1 MTLPCSNAWTG
12 LTLSKKRRNTFRRFV
27 MRQPVGQSCV
37 TKITVSDQTTLENM
51 TMRFVKSPNP
61 IFSFPR
67 SLAAASDL
75 VILLLLLTLL
85 SAPSVKAQSS
95 VPAPSGAVSLEQ
107 AVNIALKNNP
117 TVHAATAYADAAQ
130 YAIDAAKAG
139 YLPKV
144 NFSEGFMRGNNPVYV
159 FGTLLTQRQ
168 FTAANFDLGFLNTPP
183 PLDNFQTQFS
193 ASMPLYDF
201 GRTSKRVKNA
211 RIQAQG
217 IREAADRNQQSVVFD
232 VINAYLNQLL
242 AQEQVRVTRAA
253 VAMTQADLDRARAKE
268 QQGLAVAS
276 DVLSAQAQLAQAKE
290 NLIRAQNGVAISQ
303 AALNVAMGVPE
314 DAPTKTE
321 GKLAAVS
328 ISVGPLPSLQQQALK
343 QRPDYHEAQLQA
355 EKAGN
360 SVSLARKEFLPRIDM
375 MGSWEQDNQTFAARG
390 GNNWLA
396 GATLTFNIFNGGA
409 RRAHIAAS
417 KAYQRRAEAMR
428 SQMESAVR
436 LQVRE
441 AFLNLN
447 AARQRVEVSRDS
459 AAQAEESLRI
469 LRNRYDAGLATI
481 MDVLRAETMRTSAQN
496 NHLNAV
502 YDYRLAFAALELATG
517 ELGPDSPAVTQ

>member
-1 MTLPCSNAWTG
+1 
-12 LTLSKKRRNTFRRFV
+12 
-27 MRQPVGQSCV
+27 
-37 TKITVSDQTTLENM
+37 
-51 TMRFVKSPNP
+51 MRFAEFPNQL
-61 IFSFPR
+61 PR
-67 SLAAASDL
+67 LWRPLASASALAMLPVLLALISGPSLWAQTKAPAPGGPVSLA
-75 VILLLLLTLL
+75 
-85 SAPSVKAQSS
+85 
-95 VPAPSGAVSLEQ
+95 Q

-117 TVHAATAYADAAQ
+117 SVHAATAYADAAQ
-130 YAIDAAKAG
+130 HAIDAAKSG
-139 YLPKV
+139 YMPHL
-144 NFSEGFMRGNNPVYV
+144 NFSEGFTRGNNPVYV

-168 FTAANFDLGFLNTPP
+168 FTAANFDLGFLNVPP
-183 PLDNFQTQFS
+183 PIDNFRTQFS

-201 GRTSKRVKNA
+201 GRTSGRVKDA
-211 RIQAQG
+211 RIQARG
-217 IREAADRNQQSVVFD
+217 VREDANRTEQNVVFN
-232 VINAYLNQLL
+232 VINAYLNGLL
-242 AQEQVRVTRAA
+242 AREQVRVAQAA
-253 VAMTQADLDRARAKE
+253 VAMTQSDLDRAHARE

-290 NLIRAQNGVAISQ
+290 NLIRARNGVAISQ

-314 DAPTKTE
+314 DAPTQTE
-321 GKLAAVS
+321 GKLAPVQVAL
-328 ISVGPLPSLQQQALK
+328 GDLASLQQQAIK
-343 QRPDYHEAQLQA
+343 QRPDYREAQLQA

-360 SVSLARKEFLPRIDM
+360 SVSLARKEYLPRIDM

-390 GNNWLA
+390 GNNWVA
-396 GATLTFNIFNGGA
+396 GATLTFSIFNGGA
-409 RRAHIAAS
+409 RRAQIAES

-447 AARQRVEVSRDS
+447 AARERVEVSRDS

-481 MDVLRAETMRTSAQN
+481 MDLLRAETMRTSAQN

-517 ELGPDSPAVTQ
+517 KLGPNSPAVTH

>member
-1 MTLPCSNAWTG
+1 M
-12 LTLSKKRRNTFRRFV
+12 
-27 MRQPVGQSCV
+27 
-37 TKITVSDQTTLENM
+37 
-51 TMRFVKSPNP
+51 
-61 IFSFPR
+61 
-67 SLAAASDL
+67 LA
-75 VILLLLLTLL
+75 LLLTLL
-85 SAPSVKAQSS
+85 SAPWAKAQAKA
-95 VPAPSGAVSLEQ
+95 PAPSGPLSLKQAVS
-107 AVNIALKNNP
+107 IALKHNP

-130 YAIDAAKAG
+130 HAIDAARSG
-139 YLPKV
+139 YLPQL
-144 NFSEGFMRGNNPVYV
+144 NFSEGFTRGNNPVYV

-168 FTAANFDLGFLNTPP
+168 FTAANFDLGFLNTPAP
-183 PLDNFQTQFS
+183 VDNFRTQIS
-193 ASMPLYDF
+193 ASVPLYDF
-201 GRTSKRVKNA
+201 GRTSGRVKNS

-217 IREAADRNQQSVVFD
+217 VREEANRTAQDVVYN
-232 VINAYLNQLL
+232 VVNAYLNGLL

-253 VAMTQADLDRARAKE
+253 VAMAQADLDRARARE
-268 QQGLAVAS
+268 QQGLVVAS

-303 AALNVAMGVPE
+303 AALNVAMGISE
-314 DAPTKTE
+314 NAPTQTE
-321 GKLAAVS
+321 GKLAAVK
-328 ISVGPLPSLQQQALK
+328 IPVGNLVRLQQQALK

-360 SVSLARKEFLPRIDM
+360 SVSLAKKEFLPRIDM

-390 GNNWLA
+390 GNNWVA

-409 RRAHIAAS
+409 RRAQVAES

-428 SQMESAVR
+428 AQMESVVR

-441 AFLNLN
+441 AYLNLN

-496 NHLNAV
+496 NHLNAI
-502 YDYRLAFAALELATG
+502 YDYRLAFVALDMATG
-517 ELGPDSPAVTQ
+517 KLGPDSPAVTQ

>member
-1 MTLPCSNAWTG
+1 MRSAESLNPLP
-12 LTLSKKRRNTFRRFV
+12 
-27 MRQPVGQSCV
+27 
-37 TKITVSDQTTLENM
+37 
-51 TMRFVKSPNP
+51 
-61 IFSFPR
+61 SFLR
-67 SLAAASDL
+67 SLAAASAL
-75 VILLLLLTLL
+75 AMLPILLAVFAGTSLL
-85 SAPSVKAQSS
+85 AQTKP
-95 VPAPSGAVSLEQ
+95 PAPGGPVSLAQ

-117 TVHAATAYADAAQ
+117 TIQAASAYSNAAQ
-130 YAIDAAKAG
+130 HAIEAAKAG
-139 YLPKV
+139 YMPQL
-144 NFSEGFMRGNNPVYV
+144 NFSEGVMRGNNPVYV

-168 FTAANFDLGFLNTPP
+168 FTAANFDLGSLNTPSP
-183 PLDNFQTQFS
+183 VDNFRTQFS

-201 GRTSKRVKNA
+201 GRTSGRIEDA

-217 IREAADRNQQSVVFD
+217 VQQNASRTKQGVVFD
-232 VINAYLNQLL
+232 VINAYLNGLL
-242 AQEQVRVTRAA
+242 AQEQVRVAQAA
-253 VAMTQADLDRARAKE
+253 VAMAQADLDRARAREK
-268 QQGLAVAS
+268 QGLAVAS

-290 NLIRAQNGVAISQ
+290 DMIRAQNGVAISQ

-314 DAPTKTE
+314 DASTLTE
-321 GKLAAVS
+321 GKLAAVQV
-328 ISVGPLPSLQQQALK
+328 SVGDLAGLQQQALK

-355 EKAGN
+355 QRAGN
-360 SVSLARKEFLPRIDM
+360 SLSLAKKEFLPRIDM

-390 GNNWLA
+390 GNNWVA

-409 RRAHIAAS
+409 RRAHIAES
-417 KAYQRRAEAMR
+417 KAYQQRADAMR
-428 SQMESAVR
+428 LQMESAVR

-441 AFLNLN
+441 AYLNLN

-481 MDVLRAETMRTSAQN
+481 MDLLRAETMRTSAQN

-517 ELGPDSPAVTQ
+517 DLGPNSPAVTQ

>member
-1 MTLPCSNAWTG
+1 
-12 LTLSKKRRNTFRRFV
+12 
-27 MRQPVGQSCV
+27 MRQPGEQNEV
-37 TKITVSDQTTLENM
+37 TMITARNRTPLENIG
-51 TMRFVKSPNP
+51 MRFVKSLVQHPKLR
-61 IFSFPR
+61 R
-67 SLAAASDL
+67 SDVAVRLIAML
-75 VILLLLLTLL
+75 PLLLALL
-85 SAPSVKAQSS
+85 SGLSLRAQAQA
-95 VPAPSGAVSLEQ
+95 PAPTGPVSLTQ

-117 TVHAATAYADAAQ
+117 TVHAASAYADAAQ
-130 YAIDAAKAG
+130 RAIDAAKAG
-139 YLPKV
+139 YLPQL
-144 NFSEGFMRGNNPVYV
+144 NFSEGVTRGNNPVYV

-183 PLDNFQTQFS
+183 PVDNFRTQFS

-201 GRTSKRVKNA
+201 GRTSGRVKNA
-211 RIQAQG
+211 RIQARG
-217 IREAADRNQQSVVFD
+217 VREVASRTDQSVVFD
-232 VINAYLNQLL
+232 VINAYLNGLL
-242 AQEQVRVTRAA
+242 AREQVRVAKAA
-253 VAMTQADLDRARAKE
+253 VAMAQADLDRASARE

-314 DAPTKTE
+314 DTATQTQ
-321 GKLAAVS
+321 GKLAAVQVS
-328 ISVGPLPSLQQQALK
+328 IGDLASLQQQALK
-343 QRPDYHEAQLQA
+343 QRPDYHEAQLQT
-355 EKAGN
+355 EKAEN
-360 SVSLARKEFLPRIDM
+360 SVSLARKEYLPRIDM
-375 MGSWEQDNQTFAARG
+375 MGSWEQDNQTFASRG
-390 GNNWLA
+390 GNNWVA

-409 RRAHIAAS
+409 RRAQVAES

-441 AFLNLN
+441 AYLNLN

-459 AAQAEESLRI
+459 AAQAAESLRI
-469 LRNRYDAGLATI
+469 LQNRYDAGLVTI

-517 ELGPDSPAVTQ
+517 DLGPDSPAVKQ